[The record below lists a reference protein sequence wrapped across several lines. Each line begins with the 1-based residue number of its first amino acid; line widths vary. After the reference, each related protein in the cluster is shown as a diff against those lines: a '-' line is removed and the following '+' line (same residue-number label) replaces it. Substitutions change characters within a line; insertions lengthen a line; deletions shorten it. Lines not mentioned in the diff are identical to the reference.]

1 MELRKDSKQPPKNG
15 ARSQK
20 KTKNAHEVLTKP
32 SICSLLMFQAHN
44 GRFQE
49 QFVAMMDRAFL
60 FIRCYGTSSR
70 PRMQLMGRTS
80 LLEFRAGTQFL
91 RIMAHQS
98 VKKTNQNTRQQK
110 RCKSDHL
117 HQIFV
122 TFVSCELVMFD
133 IPGYKFQLQCL

>member
-1 MELRKDSKQPPKNG
+1 MELGKASKQPPKNR

-32 SICSLLMFQAHN
+32 SICSLLMFLAHN

-49 QFVAMMDRAFL
+49 QSVAMMDQAFL
-60 FIRCYGTSSR
+60 FVRRQATSITSSW

-80 LLEFRAGTQFL
+80 LLEFQAGTQFL

-133 IPGYKFQLQCL
+133 IPEC